1 MKLILTQEVDG
12 LGAAGDIVDVKDGY
26 GRNFLL
32 PNGVAIVWTK
42 GAEKQ
47 ITQIK
52 RAREAREVRGLE
64 HAQELKEQIE
74 GLDIKL
80 PVRAGEQG
88 KLFGSVTVA
97 DIAGAIRSAGG
108 PLVEKRSITLSKP
121 IKSVGSHK
129 VSIRLH
135 PEVAVSAAV
144 DVVPA

>member
-108 PLVEKRSITLSKP
+108 PLVEKRSITLPKP

-144 DVVPA
+144 DVVAA

>member
-12 LGAAGDIVDVKDGY
+12 LGTAGDIVDVKDGY

-121 IKSVGSHK
+121 IKSIGSHK

>member
-1 MKLILTQEVDG
+1 MKLILTQEVAG
-12 LGAAGDIVDVKDGY
+12 LGAAGDIVDVKAGY

-32 PNGVAIVWTK
+32 RQGVAITWTK

-52 RAREAREVRGLE
+52 RAREAREIRGLE
-64 HAQELKEQIE
+64 HAQEVKEQIE
-74 GLDIKL
+74 SLDIKL

-97 DIAGAIRSAGG
+97 DIAGAIRTAGG
-108 PLVEKRSITLSKP
+108 PLLEKRSITLSKP
-121 IKSVGSHK
+121 IKELGAHK

-144 DVVPA
+144 DVVAA

>member
-1 MKLILTQEVDG
+1 MKLILTQGVDG

-26 GRNFLL
+26 GRNYLL

-52 RAREAREVRGLE
+52 RAREAREIRGLE
-64 HAQELKEQIE
+64 HAQEVKEQIE

-97 DIAGAIRSAGG
+97 DIAGAIRQAGG
-108 PLVEKRSITLSKP
+108 PLVEKRTITVAKP
-121 IKSVGSHK
+121 IKSVGQHK

-135 PEVAVSAAV
+135 PEVAVSASV

>member
-1 MKLILTQEVDG
+1 MKLILTQAVDG

-26 GRNFLL
+26 GRNYLL
-32 PNGVAIVWTK
+32 PNGVAILWTK

-52 RAREAREVRGLE
+52 RAREAREIRGLE
-64 HAQELKEQIE
+64 HANEVKQQIE
-74 GLDIKL
+74 GLDIQL

-88 KLFGSVTVA
+88 KLFGSVTVN

-108 PLVEKRSITLSKP
+108 PLVEKRAITVAKP
-121 IKSVGSHK
+121 IKSVGAHK

-135 PEVAVSAAV
+135 PEVAVSAAIN
-144 DVVPA
+144 VVPA

>member
-121 IKSVGSHK
+121 IKSIGSHK

>member
-1 MKLILTQEVDG
+1 MKLILTQEVAG
-12 LGAAGDIVDVKDGY
+12 LGAAGDIVDVKAGY

-32 PNGVAIVWTK
+32 RQGVAINWTK

-52 RAREAREVRGLE
+52 RAREAREIRGLE
-64 HAQELKEQIE
+64 HAQEVKEQIE
-74 GLDIKL
+74 ALDIKL

-97 DIAGAIRSAGG
+97 DIAGAIRTAGG
-108 PLVEKRSITLSKP
+108 PLLEKRSITVAKP
-121 IKSVGSHK
+121 IKALGAHK

-144 DVVPA
+144 DVVAA

>member
-12 LGAAGDIVDVKDGY
+12 LGTAGDIVDVKDGY

-144 DVVPA
+144 DVVAA

>member
-26 GRNFLL
+26 GRNYLL
-32 PNGVAIVWTK
+32 PNGVAIAWTK

-52 RAREAREVRGLE
+52 RAREAREIRGLE
-64 HAQELKEQIE
+64 HANEVKQQIE
-74 GLDIKL
+74 ALDIKL

-121 IKSVGSHK
+121 IKTVGSHK

>member
-12 LGAAGDIVDVKDGY
+12 LGTAGDIVDVKDGY

>member
-26 GRNFLL
+26 GRNYLL

-52 RAREAREVRGLE
+52 RAREAREIRGLE
-64 HAQELKEQIE
+64 HANEVKQQIE
-74 GLDIKL
+74 SLDIKL

-121 IKSVGSHK
+121 IKSIGSHK

-135 PEVAVSAAV
+135 PEVAVSASV